1 MGYKFSWSSKGVL
14 LALMNTATYLKD
26 NKLVTVD
33 GGIDLM
39 DCEEKLDI
47 VDDLFTVGYPNRD
60 STIYKGKYEIPE
72 CNTCLRGTLR
82 YKVISLSLLIY
93 QLIDELFFRVSPQ

>member
-1 MGYKFSWSSKGVL
+1 
-14 LALMNTATYLKD
+14 
-26 NKLVTVD
+26 
-33 GGIDLM
+33 M